1 MTTRNEL
8 LALAANHEAEI
19 VGGNVQARVGG
30 QLVWLGK
37 MTEGVFTLTDE
48 GVHFVQEAREEA
60 DAEAAPLP
68 KPRARAKP
76 KAAAAPA
83 ETEAPTLDDVLGE

>member
-37 MTEGVFTLTDE
+37 LTEGVFTLTDE
-48 GVHFVQEAREEA
+48 GVRFVQEAREEG
-60 DAEAAPLP
+60 DAEAAP

-76 KAAAAPA
+76 KAAAPA